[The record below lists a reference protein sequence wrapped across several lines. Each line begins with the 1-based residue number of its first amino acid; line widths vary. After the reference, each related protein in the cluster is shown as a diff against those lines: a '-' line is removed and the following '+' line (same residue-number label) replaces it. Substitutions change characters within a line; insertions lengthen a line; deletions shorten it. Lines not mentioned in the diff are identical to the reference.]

1 MSVLT
6 LGEIL
11 LRLSPPGHQRFVQA
25 DRFDVHYGGS
35 EANVAVALSTYGV
48 DSLYVTKLP
57 THPIGQ
63 AAINHL
69 RRYGVRTSSIVRGG
83 ERIGTYFLE
92 TGASQRGS
100 SVIYDRANSAFSSLS
115 PDELDL
121 DRLAKETTWF
131 HWSGITPALGE
142 SARRTVQAL
151 CKSVQEAD
159 GTISCDLNYRAKL
172 WSEEDAWR
180 VMRPLM
186 EHVDFCIAGRGDP
199 FSVLGMENPQKG
211 PPTVEVEEKAYAQVL
226 QGMKEEFGFQGAAM
240 TLRES
245 WSASTNGWS
254 ALYLDDRDCSSP
266 YRSSH
271 YEIDLV
277 DRVGGGD
284 AFSAGLIYGLCE
296 EADSRWAVEFAVAA
310 SALKQTMPGDTNLAT
325 QEEIERLMNGGES
338 GRVRR

>member
-25 DRFDVHYGGS
+25 DRLDVHYGGS

-48 DSLYVTKLP
+48 DNLYVTKLP
-57 THPIGQ
+57 AHPVGQ
-63 AAINHL
+63 AAVNHL
-69 RRYGVRTSSIVRGG
+69 RRYGVHTSSIVRGG

-100 SVIYDRANSAFSSLS
+100 SVIYDRADSAFSSLT

-121 DRLAKETTWF
+121 SRLAEETSWF

-151 CKSVQEAD
+151 CEAVQEAG
-159 GTISCDLNYRAKL
+159 GTISCDLNYRSKL
-172 WSEEDAWR
+172 WSEKDAQR
-180 VMRPLM
+180 VMKPLM
-186 EHVDFCIAGRGDP
+186 QYVDLCIAGRGDP
-199 FSVLGMENPQKG
+199 FSVLGVEDPQEG
-211 PPTVEVEEKAYAQVL
+211 PPTVEVEEEAYAQVL
-226 QGMKEEFGFQGAAM
+226 QSMKEEFGFRGVAM

-266 YRSSH
+266 YRSAH

-284 AFSAGLIYGLCE
+284 AFSAGLIYGLSE
-296 EADSRWAVEFAVAA
+296 KASSREAIEFAVAA
-310 SALKQTMPGDTNLAT
+310 SSLKQTMPGDANLAT
-325 QEEIERLMNGGES
+325 REEIERLMAGQES
-338 GRVRR
+338 GRLKR